1 MIKNYSLL
9 KRSMWLCLIMTWAF
23 TPANAANNLPPTAS
37 TINTST
43 PEDKPKVITLKGV
56 DPEKRKLTYS
66 IISQPSHGSLT
77 LKEKETKATYTPSA
91 NYFGT
96 DSFTFKVNDGVTD
109 SVPATVSINITS
121 VNDKPVA
128 QNGTASTSR
137 NTAVDITLSAT
148 DIDLDSLIYTPAKK
162 SKKGGTVVSKGNNL
176 VTYTPPK
183 NYAGEDSFTFTAKD
197 SNKATSAAATIKI
210 VVKTGASSRDTSAFP
225 VGLAVAAPTD
235 IESTSPNSAQNDAAK
250 SMATSVSPASSSLLT
265 QSIDALL
272 SGVTPLKNLFTPE
285 LLYRTANDAL
295 CYGPALLYHNLPDGV
310 TPNSGTLPPGDLG
323 IWQETDILTGHACV
337 AAQLNSRMQGIRD
350 RSTAGLM
357 VLASMID
364 RIYSKGG
371 TLPTAGSSIDL
382 TVDMNAL
389 SIPNITFN
397 SMTLSRDTSSK
408 WLYNV
413 DFDYTRR
420 SSTYNAKMQLTHNPS
435 GSGSSYNGVIQYQ
448 IQDSLPGGNCMA
460 LPSGTNITRQGSVVY
475 ERISADQMRVEA
487 READFCGHGGM
498 SGSYL
503 ADGRLDPADK
513 LDAAANSDGWGN
525 NFNQLAAEYKL
536 SNLSGK
542 YAYVWQ
548 AGPNDSHSRV
558 FNMGVN
564 DLTPLD
570 GEAWF
575 GYGTQIDNPTGL
587 GTVGQITGFIC
598 NWAGPGSSHMEQEYA
613 QRQFFHYN
621 STTGKVE
628 VVAGGSDITYAP
640 TNACT
645 YDGSG
650 TFQYDRNLDS
660 TLDAAD
666 VAIVK
671 TDTTSPSELEFD
683 IFPSLSSTYYGMTM
697 EDAIPARGYTLPN
710 APSSPLP

>member
-1 MIKNYSLL
+1 MNKSYSFLG
-9 KRSMWLCLIMTWAF
+9 KSVWLCLITAWIF
-23 TPANAANNLPPTAS
+23 TPANAADNLPPTANA
-37 TINTST
+37 INNVST
-43 PEDKPKVITLKGV
+43 PEDKPKAITLKGV

-66 IISQPSHGSLT
+66 IVTPPSHGSVI
-77 LKEKETKATYTPSA
+77 LKSTKTTYTPST
-91 NYFGT
+91 NYFGS
-96 DSFTFKVNDGVTD
+96 DSFTFKVNDGVVD
-109 SVPATVSINITS
+109 SAPATVSINVTP

-128 QNGTASTSR
+128 HNGNASTAS
-137 NTAVDITLSAT
+137 NVAVDITLSAT
-148 DIDLDSLIYTPAKK
+148 DVDLDELTYLPAKK
-162 SKKGGTVVSKGNNL
+162 SKKGGTVVSKGDNI
-176 VTYTPPK
+176 VTYTPKK
-183 NYAGEDSFTFTAKD
+183 NYLGEDSFTFTAKD
-197 SNKATSAAATIKI
+197 SKKATSAAATIKI
-210 VVKTGASSRDTSAFP
+210 VVKNEASSRDTSAFP
-225 VGLAVAAPTD
+225 VGLTVAAPTD
-235 IESTSPNSAQNDAAK
+235 IESTTPTPAKNDVAR
-250 SMATSVSPASSSLLT
+250 SMPASVSPASSSLLT
-265 QSIDALL
+265 QRIDALL
-272 SGVTPLKNLFTPE
+272 NGATPLKNLFTPE

-295 CYGPALLYHNLPDGV
+295 CYGPALLYQNLPDGV

-323 IWQETDILTGHACV
+323 IWQETDTLTGHACV

-364 RIYSKGG
+364 RIYSKGS

-389 SIPNITFN
+389 SIPNVTFN
-397 SMTLSRDTSSK
+397 SMTLSRDISSK
-408 WLYNV
+408 WLYDV
-413 DFDYTRR
+413 DFDYIRG
-420 SSTYNAKMQLTHNPS
+420 SSTYNAKMQVTHSP
-435 GSGSSYNGVIQYQ
+435 GSSSSSYTGIIQYQ
-448 IQDSLPGGNCMA
+448 VQDSLHGGNCMA

-475 ERISADQMRVEA
+475 ERISADHMRVEA

-513 LDAAANSDGWGN
+513 LDAATNNDGWGN

-575 GYGTQIDNPTGL
+575 GYGTQIDNPSGL

-598 NWAGPGSSHMEQEYA
+598 NWAGPGSSHVEQEYA
-613 QRQFFHYN
+613 QRQFFRYN
-621 STTGKVE
+621 SSTGKVE
-628 VVAGGSDITYAP
+628 VAAGGSDITYAP

-645 YDGSG
+645 YDSSG
-650 TFQYDRNLDS
+650 TFQYDRNLNG

-671 TDTTSPSELEFD
+671 TGAMSPSELEFD
-683 IFPSLSSTYYGMTM
+683 IFPSPSSTYYGMTM
-697 EDAIPARGYTLPN
+697 EDAIPARGYTLPKV
-710 APSSPLP
+710 PSSPLP

>member
-1 MIKNYSLL
+1 MNKSYSFLG
-9 KRSMWLCLIMTWAF
+9 KSVWLCLITAWIF
-23 TPANAANNLPPTAS
+23 TPANAADNLPPTANA
-37 TINTST
+37 INNIST
-43 PEDKPKVITLKGV
+43 PEDKPKAITLKGV

-66 IISQPSHGSLT
+66 IVTPPSHGSVI
-77 LKEKETKATYTPSA
+77 LKSTKATYTPST
-91 NYFGT
+91 NYFGS
-96 DSFTFKVNDGVTD
+96 DSFTFKVNDGVVD
-109 SVPATVSINITS
+109 SAPATVSINVTP

-128 QNGTASTSR
+128 HNGNASTAS
-137 NTAVDITLSAT
+137 NVAVDITLSAT
-148 DIDLDSLIYTPAKK
+148 DVDLDELTYLPVKK
-162 SKKGGTVVSKGNNL
+162 SKKGGTVVSKGDNI
-176 VTYTPPK
+176 VTYTPKK
-183 NYAGEDSFTFTAKD
+183 NYLGEDSFTFTAKD
-197 SNKATSAAATIKI
+197 SKKATSAAATIKI
-210 VVKTGASSRDTSAFP
+210 VVKNEASSRDTSAFP

-235 IESTSPNSAQNDAAK
+235 IESTTPTPAKNDVAR
-250 SMATSVSPASSSLLT
+250 SMPASVSPSSSSLLT
-265 QSIDALL
+265 QRIDALL
-272 SGVTPLKNLFTPE
+272 NGATPLKNLFTPE

-295 CYGPALLYHNLPDGV
+295 CYGPALLYQNLPDGV

-323 IWQETDILTGHACV
+323 IWQETDTLTGHACV

-364 RIYSKGG
+364 RIYSRSS

-389 SIPNITFN
+389 SIPNVTFN

-408 WLYNV
+408 WLYGV
-413 DFDYTRR
+413 DFDYIRG
-420 SSTYNAKMQLTHNPS
+420 SSTYNAKMQVTHSP
-435 GSGSSYNGVIQYQ
+435 GSSSSSYTGVIQYQ
-448 IQDSLPGGNCMA
+448 VQDSLHGGNCMA

-475 ERISADQMRVEA
+475 ERVSADHMLVEA

-513 LDAAANSDGWGN
+513 LDAATNNDGWGN

-564 DLTPLD
+564 DFTPLD

-575 GYGTQIDNPTGL
+575 GYGTQIDNPSGL

-598 NWAGPGSSHMEQEYA
+598 NWAGPGSSHVEQEYA
-613 QRQFFHYN
+613 QRQFFRYN
-621 STTGKVE
+621 SSTGKVE
-628 VVAGGSDITYAP
+628 VAAGGSDITYAP

-645 YDGSG
+645 YDGRG
-650 TFQYDRNLDS
+650 TFQYDRNLNS

-671 TDTTSPSELEFD
+671 TGAMSPGELEFD
-683 IFPSLSSTYYGMTM
+683 IFPSLSSIYYGMTM